1 MTGANVSF
9 AEVALL
15 AFWAVLIAELVGD
28 RSMYALA
35 SLGLRFR
42 WVIVFSSFTIANAAK
57 MAVAA
62 TLAHAITHFHSR
74 WTYVVSA
81 VAFFV
86 SAVLIWMDEPAEI
99 EQVGTRPAHWSKG
112 ALICFCSFF
121 LTEWG
126 DPGQI
131 ATAALV
137 LKSHL
142 PLASWLGATLAIMLK
157 GAAALTLGVQI
168 RNRLPLSTLRILSS
182 LSCCVLG
189 ILAISQSVTA

>member
-1 MTGANVSF
+1 MSF
-9 AEVALL
+9 AEVVLL

-42 WVIVFSSFTIANAAK
+42 WVVVFAAFTVANAAK

-62 TLAHAITHFHSR
+62 MLADAITHFHSR
-74 WTYVVSA
+74 WTYIVSA
-81 VAFFV
+81 IAFFV
-86 SAVLIWMDEPAEI
+86 SAILIWMEEPHEI
-99 EQVGTRPAHWSKG
+99 GQVDQKSLPWSKG
-112 ALICFCSFF
+112 AFICFCSFF

-131 ATAALV
+131 ATAALA
-137 LKSHL
+137 LKSRL
-142 PLASWLGATLAIMLK
+142 LLASWLGATLAIMLK
-157 GAAALTLGVQI
+157 GAAALTLGLQI

-182 LSCCVLG
+182 LSCCALG
-189 ILAISQSVTA
+189 ILSLAETVT

>member
-1 MTGANVSF
+1 
-9 AEVALL
+9 
-15 AFWAVLIAELVGD
+15 
-28 RSMYALA
+28 MYALA

-42 WVIVFSSFTIANAAK
+42 WPVVFAAFTIANAAK

-62 TLAHAITHFHSR
+62 TVAHALTHFHSQ

-81 VAFFV
+81 MAFFV
-86 SAVLIWMDEPAEI
+86 SAILIWVDEPPEI
-99 EQVGTRPAHWSKG
+99 GQAGIRPVPWSKG
-112 ALICFCSFF
+112 AFICFCSFF

-131 ATAALV
+131 AAAALV
-137 LKSHL
+137 LKSQL
-142 PLASWLGATLAIMLK
+142 LLASWLGATVAIMVK
-157 GAAALTLGVQI
+157 GAVALTLGLQI

-189 ILAISQSVTA
+189 LLAIAQGVAA